1 MPQEQKA
8 GCDRPT
14 PKVEK
19 AEQPKEELQP
29 TASEKQGGPMIRVG
43 DKAPDFTAAAYING
57 GFGSVTLS
65 EYMGRWVVLCFYPG
79 DFTFV

>member
-1 MPQEQKA
+1 MPTEQNPGSK
-8 GCDRPT
+8 RPA

-19 AEQPKEELQP
+19 APQ
-29 TASEKQGGPMIRVG
+29 SEMEAQSQTQEMQGGPMIRVG
-43 DKAPDFTAAAYING
+43 QKAPDFTASAYING

-65 EYMGRWVVLCFYPG
+65 EYLGRWVVLCFYPG